1 MKERSV
7 GDLSSSVRSESL
19 ALVHPIPLSEHPAA
33 VYLEGLSLGSQ
44 RTMRWA
50 LDSIASLLTQ
60 GECDHLTLDWGQLRY
75 RHCSLVRNVLKN
87 RYAPV
92 TANKM
97 LAALRRTLQEAY
109 RLDWMEATDYNK
121 AIDFPNLPIQGQKLR
136 GRALAGSE
144 IDALLGICE
153 QDVSAKGIRDTAIIA
168 VLRGTGMRRGE
179 LVALEV
185 RDYDRKTGK
194 FTIRQ
199 GKGGK
204 FREVYLA
211 QEAKPWLKEWLS
223 LRLSVSKTGPL
234 FCRIRRGGHLHPQ
247 AHMSGGS
254 IFRILE
260 ERREQV
266 EEMEMEHFSPHDL
279 RRTLC
284 SELLEVEDIST
295 VQQIAG
301 HSTPATTVKYD
312 RRGEK
317 AKKRAANRVGF
328 RKPKTS

>member
-1 MKERSV
+1 
-7 GDLSSSVRSESL
+7 
-19 ALVHPIPLSEHPAA
+19 
-33 VYLEGLSLGSQ
+33 
-44 RTMRWA
+44 
-50 LDSIASLLTQ
+50 
-60 GECDHLTLDWGQLRY
+60 
-75 RHCSLVRNVLKN
+75 
-87 RYAPV
+87 
-92 TANKM
+92 
-97 LAALRRTLQEAY
+97 
-109 RLDWMEATDYNK
+109 
-121 AIDFPNLPIQGQKLR
+121 
-136 GRALAGSE
+136 
-144 IDALLGICE
+144 
-153 QDVSAKGIRDTAIIA
+153 
-168 VLRGTGMRRGE
+168 
-179 LVALEV
+179 
-185 RDYDRKTGK
+185 
-194 FTIRQ
+194 
-199 GKGGK
+199 
-204 FREVYLA
+204 VYLA
-211 QEAKPWLKEWLS
+211 PEAKPWLKEWLA
-223 LRLSVSKTGPL
+223 LRSGVSKTGPL

-266 EEMEMEHFSPHDL
+266 EDMEMEHFSPHDL